1 MPATLAVGFRAPMI
15 TDPFFYAV
23 AIPAVVLMGLAKGGL
38 AGVGSAGT
46 PLLALAVSPVQ
57 AASIALPILII
68 QDAVGVWAFRKT
80 VDWAILK
87 LMLPMAT
94 IGIGLGWALA
104 RFTPEAGLEIVLGL
118 ISIGFGAQ
126 RLWAERHAIAP
137 SKPPPRWIAAI
148 CGITAGFTSMVA
160 NAGSPP
166 WQIYILPQ
174 RLPRDVMI
182 GTTAIFFATVNWLK
196 TPAFFALGQFT
207 RETLTT
213 AAVLAPVAIASTY
226 LGVWVV
232 RRMDGEAFYKI
243 IYVLSILVGLK
254 LCWDGV
260 SGLI

>member
-1 MPATLAVGFRAPMI
+1 MI

-23 AIPAVVLMGLAKGGL
+23 AVPAVILMGLAKGGL

-46 PLLALAVSPVQ
+46 PLMALAVSPVQ
-57 AASIALPILII
+57 AASIALPILIV

-80 VDWAILK
+80 VDWAILR
-87 LMLPMAT
+87 LMLPCAAV
-94 IGIGLGWALA
+94 GILLGYALA
-104 RFTPEAGLEIVLGL
+104 RFTPEAGLELVLGL

-137 SKPPPRWIAAI
+137 SKPPPRWISVI
-148 CGITAGFTSMVA
+148 CGVASGFTSMVA

-166 WQIYILPQ
+166 WQIYILPR

-196 TPAFFALGQFT
+196 APAFFALGQFT
-207 RETLTT
+207 RETLMT
-213 AAVLAPVAIASTY
+213 ATALLPVAIASTY

-243 IYVLSILVGLK
+243 IYVLSIVVGLK
-254 LCWDGV
+254 LAWDGAT
-260 SGLI
+260 GLM

>member
-1 MPATLAVGFRAPMI
+1 MI

-38 AGVGSAGT
+38 AGVGAAGT

-57 AASIALPILII
+57 AVAIALPILMI
-68 QDAVGVWAFRKT
+68 QDTVGVWAFRKT
-80 VDWAILK
+80 VDWAILR
-87 LMLPMAT
+87 LMLPLAA
-94 IGIGLGWALA
+94 IGVVLGWALA
-104 RFTPEAGLEIVLGL
+104 RYTPEAGLEIVLGL

-126 RLWAERHAIAP
+126 RLWVERRPIL
-137 SKPPPRWIAAI
+137 SSGPPPRWLAAL
-148 CGITAGFTSMVA
+148 CGVGAGFTSMVA
-160 NAGSPP
+160 NAGTPP
-166 WQIYILPQ
+166 WQIYIMPQ
-174 RLPRDVMI
+174 RLPRDLMI
-182 GTTAIFFATVNWLK
+182 GTTAIFFATVNWMK

-232 RRMDGEAFYKI
+232 RRMDGDAFYKI
-243 IYVLSILVGLK
+243 IYVLSIVVGLK

-260 SGLI
+260 SGLV